1 MDEIADLLS
10 KIGWPHIT
18 LMFGIIFIVVFK
30 TPISNFLN
38 RVDSVGKDGVTTNR
52 SPEAQNEEPKKND
65 LDELLA
71 IGNSEV
77 ISQIESAIVAELIEK
92 GLDVSG
98 DTSKVLVKHLAT
110 TQLALEYEQ
119 VHGLIFGS
127 QIRLL
132 KILNEVAG
140 QGKHADYL
148 LGFFSALKEREP
160 SFKDWDIRNY
170 LYFLSERFLITKVD
184 DQYHISK
191 KGVEYL
197 IWIARTGKSENR
209 GL

>member
-1 MDEIADLLS
+1 MDEIIDLLS
-10 KIGWPHIT
+10 QLGWPHIT
-18 LMFGIIFIVVFK
+18 LMFGIIFIIVFK
-30 TPISNFLN
+30 TPIANFLN
-38 RVDSVGKDGVTTNR
+38 RVDSVGKNGLTTNR
-52 SPEAQNEEPKKND
+52 SPEAQNEEPTKIA

-77 ISQIESAIVAELIEK
+77 ISEIESAIVAELIEK

-98 DTSKVLVKHLAT
+98 DTSKILVKHLAT

-140 QGKHADYL
+140 QGKHTDYL
-148 LGFFSALKEREP
+148 QGFFSNLKEHEV
-160 SFKDWDIRNY
+160 SFKDWHIQNY
-170 LYFLSERFLITKVD
+170 LYFLSERFLITKID

-197 IWIARTGKSENR
+197 IWLARTGKSENR
-209 GL
+209 AL